1 MNPDSS
7 SSRMTGPIA
16 WMAGNSVAANLI
28 MAVLLIGGLLVGRTI
43 KQEVFPEF
51 TMDTVEVS
59 VEYLGASP
67 EEVEEGVVLGVE
79 EAVQGLDG
87 VDEVRSVASEGMGR
101 VVVEAVEGADVNRL
115 WQEIESEVDRIDTF
129 PREAD
134 DPEVRLG
141 SHRRDVVKLALHGT
155 DRETVLR
162 QMAEDVRD
170 VLLLEPHITQVE
182 LQGVRDYEIHIE
194 ISQPLLRRYQL
205 TLQEVAQKVAEASVD
220 LGGGSLKTRSGD
232 ILLRV
237 KDRRHTAEEYA
248 QIPIISLPGGEQ
260 ILLEDV
266 AKVKEGFEES
276 ESWARFNGSPAILVE
291 VYRVGDQTPT
301 QVVKESLKV
310 VEELNS
316 SLPGDLQ
323 LSLVRNKAE
332 IFQQRADL
340 LLKNAYL
347 GIGLVFCCL
356 ALFLETRLAF
366 WVSLG
371 IPISFLG
378 SFLILSLTSFSLNMI
393 TMFAFIV
400 TLGIVVDDAIVV
412 GENIYFHRREGQSM
426 FEAAIRG
433 AREVAMPVVFSVMT
447 NMVAFTPLF
456 FVPGFVG
463 KIFKFIP
470 MVVIAV
476 FSVSLIESLFIL
488 PAHLSHVSAKRKA
501 GLLSILSRWQSGFS
515 RSFEKFVHDCFGVFL
530 SKALRHRYTV
540 LALGVAILLI
550 TLGYVKTRMGLIL
563 FPRVESDFAYAEVVM
578 PPGTSEQD
586 LRLKEEK
593 ITRTAQGIVAHNG
606 GEKLSTGI
614 FSQVSGDTI
623 SVRVFLTPP
632 KARTLTTVEF
642 TDKWRGQLGPLSG
655 VESMRFASDMGGPG
669 AGKDLT
675 VQLAHKDTDVLEKA
689 GIELAEKLS
698 GFSGVHDID
707 DGTAEGKEQ
716 FDVHL
721 LPAGERIGLTSREI
735 ANQVR
740 HAFHGAVAKRQQRG
754 QHELTIRVWFP
765 EQRRQSLES
774 LEDLVLKTGD
784 GREIL
789 LRDAAKLVPGE
800 AYTSIERE
808 NGRRVADVT
817 ANITPLSKTDRIIA
831 ALKADA
837 LPELT
842 DKYFGLTYSFGGKK
856 ESVKE
861 SVSSLLSGL
870 LLAFLSLYAFLA
882 VPFRSYLQ
890 PMIIMIC
897 IPFGMIGAVLG
908 HLIMGYSMSIMSLF
922 GIVALSGVVIN
933 DSLILIDFANRWRR
947 KGETVFRAIQMA
959 GIQRFRPIVLT
970 TLTTFGGLAPM
981 IFETSRQARFLV
993 PMALSLGFGLVF
1005 GTVIILVMVP
1015 SVYLIVEDLK
1025 SVFTRLI
1032 KTPVANE

>member
-1 MNPDSS
+1 MNTEGQSGK
-7 SSRMTGPIA
+7 MKGPIA

-28 MAVLLIGGLLVGRTI
+28 MAVLLIGGVILGRNM

-51 TMDTVEVS
+51 TLDTVEVS

-87 VDEVRSVASEGMGR
+87 VDEIRSVASQGMGR
-101 VVVEAVEGADVNRL
+101 VTIEAVEGANINRL

-129 PREAD
+129 PKEAD
-134 DPEVRLG
+134 DPEVKLG
-141 SHRRDVVKLALHGT
+141 SHKRDVVKLALHGT
-155 DRETVLR
+155 DEETVLR
-162 QMAEDVRD
+162 QVAEDVKD
-170 VLLLEPHITQVE
+170 VLLLEPHITQVD

-205 TLQEVAQKVAEASVD
+205 TLQDVAQKVAEASVD
-220 LGGGSLKTRSGD
+220 LGGGSLKTQGGD
-232 ILLRV
+232 ILLRI
-237 KDRRHTAEEYA
+237 KDRRNTAQEYE

-260 ILLEDV
+260 ILLQDV
-266 AKVKEGFEES
+266 AKVREGFEES
-276 ESWARFNGSPAILVE
+276 ENWAKFNGSPAILVE

-316 SLPGDLQ
+316 SMPGDLH

-340 LLKNAYL
+340 LIKNAYL

-426 FEAAIRG
+426 FESAIKG
-433 AREVAMPVVFSVMT
+433 AREVAMPVVFSIMT
-447 NMVAFTPLF
+447 NMVAFMPLF

-501 GLLSILSRWQSGFS
+501 GLLSVLSRWQSGFS
-515 RSFEKFVHDCFGVFL
+515 KSFERFVHDYFGVFL
-530 SKALRHRYTV
+530 SKALAHRYTV
-540 LALGVAILLI
+540 LALAVAILLI
-550 TLGYVKTRMGLIL
+550 TIGYVQTRMGLIL

-578 PPGTSEQD
+578 PPGTSEMD
-586 LRLKEEK
+586 LKNKEER
-593 ITRTAQGIVAHNG
+593 ITRIAQSIVDQHG
-606 GEKLSTGI
+606 GKDLSTGI
-614 FSQVSGDTI
+614 FSRVSGDTV

-632 KARTLTTVEF
+632 KVRTLTTAEF
-642 TDKWRGQLGPLSG
+642 TDKWRGQLGPMSG
-655 VESMRFASDMGGPG
+655 VKSMRFASDMGGPG
-669 AGKDLT
+669 SGKDLT
-675 VQLAHKDTDVLEKA
+675 VQLAHKDTDVLEQA
-689 GIELAEKLS
+689 GIELANKLS
-698 GFSGVHDID
+698 EFSGVHDID
-707 DGTAEGKEQ
+707 DGTAGGKEQ

-765 EQRRQSLES
+765 NHRRQNLES
-774 LEDLVLKTGD
+774 LEDLVLKTND
-784 GREIL
+784 DREIF
-789 LRDAAKLVPGE
+789 LRDAAELVPGE
-800 AYTSIERE
+800 AYTSIDRE

-817 ANITPLSKTDRIIA
+817 ANITPLSKTEQIIS
-831 ALKADA
+831 ALKADV

-842 DKYFGLTYSFGGKK
+842 NKNSGLTYRFAGKK
-856 ESVKE
+856 ENLKE
-861 SVSSLLSGL
+861 SISSLLSGM

-908 HLIMGYSMSIMSLF
+908 HLIMGYSISIMSLF

-947 KGETVFRAIQMA
+947 QGETIFRSIQLA
-959 GIQRFRPIVLT
+959 GIQRFRPIILT

-1005 GTVIILVMVP
+1005 GTVVILIMVP
-1015 SVYLIVEDLK
+1015 SVYLIDEDMR
-1025 SVFTRLI
+1025 SVFIRLI
-1032 KTPVANE
+1032 NTKAVNE